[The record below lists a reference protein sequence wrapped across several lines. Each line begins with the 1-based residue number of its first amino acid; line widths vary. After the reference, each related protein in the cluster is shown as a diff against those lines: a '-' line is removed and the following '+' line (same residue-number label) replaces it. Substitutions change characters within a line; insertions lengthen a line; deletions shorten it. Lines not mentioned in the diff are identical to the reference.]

1 MSERNRQDSPRADMN
16 IALVDDDPAVLD
28 SLKLYL
34 ERQGFGVACYPTA
47 DAFLTDRDGE
57 TAPDCIVADVR
68 MPGLSGLELMRSVA
82 ENMRTTPII
91 LITGHGDIDMA
102 VAAIK
107 LGAFDFIEKP
117 FDEKR
122 LLESILNA
130 AGVAQ
135 KKQGAADEL
144 ADLRARAAALSE
156 RQRQVLD
163 LAVTGLSNKEIAG
176 RLGISFRT
184 VEIHRAWMMER
195 MGARNLA
202 ELVRMEML
210 VKNG

>member
-1 MSERNRQDSPRADMN
+1 MTMHV
-16 IALVDDDPAVLD
+16 ALIDDDPAVLD

-34 ERQGFGVACYPTA
+34 ERQGIAVTCFASA
-47 DAFLTDRDGE
+47 DAFVGDTNEGF
-57 TAPDCIVADVR
+57 DCVIADVR
-68 MPGLSGLELMRSVA
+68 MPGLSGLDLVRRFA
-82 ENMRTTPII
+82 AQGRATPVV

-117 FDEKR
+117 FDESR
-122 LLESILNA
+122 LLEAVRNA
-130 AGVAQ
+130 DSEARQ
-135 KKQGAADEL
+135 KHAVHAEL
-144 ADLRARAAALSE
+144 ADLRARFDGLTE
-156 RQRQVLD
+156 RQRQVLE
-163 LAVTGLSNKEIAG
+163 LAVAGLSNKEIAG

-202 ELVRMEML
+202 ELVRMEMQL
-210 VKNG
+210 KSASVRP